1 MIGSDNAKV
10 GNNYVY
16 MRRNQIL
23 CIHFKE
29 PKISHLTNSSAQS
42 DLSLLPL
49 VITTAF
55 DRTEGDFQVS
65 LILLVSLMLLG
76 TAE

>member
-10 GNNYVY
+10 GNNYVC

-42 DLSLLPL
+42 DLSLLPFI

-65 LILLVSLMLLG
+65 LMLLG